1 MNEDKEPRRDW
12 ESYIEKQIR
21 QAMERGEFDALPGS
35 GKSLDLGENPYTPED
50 WRLAFKVLKDA
61 GVAPE
66 WIELDKEI
74 RVEQRALSEW
84 LERQV
89 RGLGAQSANLKR
101 LKPHEMI
108 AAHARLIDLREKVSV
123 QYRQRATALNELIDN
138 FNLKAPHSNLHHA
151 RIRIEEELEKLY
163 R

>member
-21 QAMERGEFDALPGS
+21 QAMERGEFDDLPGS
-35 GKSLDLGENPYTPED
+35 GKSLDLGENLYTPED

-74 RVEQRALSEW
+74 RSERDVLSQW

-89 RGLGAQSANLKR
+89 QWQRERLAKLKQ

-108 AAHARLIDLREKVSV
+108 SEHAYLVGVRQKVGE
-123 QYRQRATALNELIDN
+123 QYRQRATALNKLIDN

-151 RIRIEEELEKLY
+151 RIRIEEEVEKLHG
-163 R
+163 